1 MPFDTHVAVK
11 TLTAAAAELARGT
24 AGADEAF
31 AEAVVGVARDA
42 GADHG
47 HEVATRTDMAALK
60 TDIATLRTEMAALEV
75 RLLKWMIGTA
85 VAVAGVAV
93 AVLRLLE

>member
-1 MPFDTHVAVK
+1 MPFDTHAAVK
-11 TLTAAAAELARGT
+11 TLTAAAAELARGA

-42 GADHG
+42 GADQG
-47 HEVATRTDMAALK
+47 HELATKSDMAALRA
-60 TDIATLRTEMAALEV
+60 DIVADIAALEV

-85 VAVAGVAV
+85 VGVAGLAV
-93 AVLRLLE
+93 AVLRLLD

>member
-1 MPFDTHVAVK
+1 MPFDTHAAVK

-47 HEVATRTDMAALK
+47 HEVATKGDMAELGA
-60 TDIATLRTEMAALEV
+60 DIRADMAALEV

-85 VAVAGVAV
+85 VAVASVAV

>member
-1 MPFDTHVAVK
+1 MSFDTHAAVK

-42 GADHG
+42 GADQG
-47 HEVATRTDMAALK
+47 HELATRTDIAALRA
-60 TDIATLRTEMAALEV
+60 DMAALEIS
-75 RLLKWMIGTA
+75 LPKWMIGTA

-93 AVLRLLE
+93 AVLRLLD